1 MVQLKRK
8 GLLVMAPSVCT
19 ALSPCLQCPAVISEE
34 MPMERVVEMFRK
46 MGLRQVLVTR
56 NG

>member
-1 MVQLKRK
+1 MVNLKLK
-8 GLLVMAPSVCT
+8 LAVALLVCCSPS
-19 ALSPCLQCPAVISEE
+19 LHLQCPAVISEE
-34 MPMERVVEMFRK
+34 MPMERVVEIFRK